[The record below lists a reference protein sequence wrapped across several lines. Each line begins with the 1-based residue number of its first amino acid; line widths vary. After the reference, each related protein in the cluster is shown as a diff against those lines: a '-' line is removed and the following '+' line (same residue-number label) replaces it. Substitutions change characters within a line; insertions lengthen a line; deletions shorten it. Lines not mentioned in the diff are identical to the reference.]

1 VTARE
6 FLLTEWHFEPSIVAG
21 CAALLAAYWLTHRGN
36 LAGFA
41 WFGAGVGAIAL
52 ALLSPL
58 DPLADE
64 YLFSAHM
71 AQHMLL
77 VLIAPP
83 LLLLGLTAAD
93 VRRMLRVRALAA
105 IETVLG
111 TPIVAWTIGTATL
124 YIWHVPAL
132 YDAALREEWLHICEH
147 ISFLVTGAIFWWPV
161 VAPLAP
167 PRIDGLAAL
176 LYLAAGALAGSLLG
190 IVLTFARPGIYT
202 AYLEPQDTHGILALT
217 RDSWGITPA
226 VDQQLG
232 GLLMWTAGAPVFLLA
247 MLAVLVRWYR
257 GPEHDHPVDVPVGGV
272 VSR

>member
-1 VTARE
+1 VTAWE
-6 FLLTEWHFEPSIVAG
+6 FLLGEWHLEPSIIAG

-36 LAGFA
+36 LASSA

-71 AQHMLL
+71 VQHMLL

-83 LLLLGLTAAD
+83 LLLLGLTAND
-93 VRRMLRVRALAA
+93 LRRILRVPVLAE
-105 IETVLG
+105 IETGLG
-111 TPIVAWTIGTATL
+111 NPIVAWTIGTATL

-132 YDAALREEWLHICEH
+132 YDAALRQEWLHIFEH
-147 ISFLVTGAIFWWPV
+147 VSFLVTGTIFWWPV
-161 VAPLAP
+161 VARLSP
-167 PRIDGLAAL
+167 PRVDGLAAL

-202 AYLEPQDTHGILALT
+202 AYLEPPDTHGILALIQST
-217 RDSWGITPA
+217 WGITSA

-247 MLAVLVRWYR
+247 MLAVLARWYR
-257 GPEHDHPVDVPVGGV
+257 GPEHDHSADPAIEGV
-272 VSR
+272 AAR